1 MQDAEILVKHGC
13 LKQMILNKDNILY
26 YGNNGP
32 ELRLQ
37 SSLFQIKDFD
47 DADYWYVDFFHGE
60 YLVDVQKHIPDDILN
75 DIRSG
80 KATLLLNN
88 SHEAYHDVVEYI
100 YLYLVDGLSIPA
112 PHITL
117 LSESAIINE
126 EVTVIANKY
135 NLPEIKTE
143 WLRIFEHNI
152 HVATTKTLN
161 TLQDKVYTKKFLN
174 LNRRWRPHRPLFV
187 ALLKINNLLE
197 HGHVSMAPADDGQH
211 WEKAWDMI
219 SYLEPDLIPH
229 EDTIM
234 SIPDLYLDTY
244 DMHINQVVLT
254 DSTDQYYQDTY
265 FSVVSE
271 TNFYKEYGPG
281 LFLSEKVFKPV
292 SRKHPFLVLARPHTI
307 KKFKEIGYRSFS
319 DIIDESYDDEF
330 DDRKRMNMVLEETKR
345 LCNLSE
351 QELTHFLAVAS
362 EITTYNYMMIRN
374 KRKFI
379 TPL

>member
-1 MQDAEILVKHGC
+1 
-13 LKQMILNKDNILY
+13 MILNKDSILY
-26 YGNNGP
+26 YGNAGP
-32 ELRLQ
+32 ELRLGC
-37 SSLFQIKDFD
+37 SLFQIRDFN

-60 YLVDVQKHIPDDILN
+60 HLADVPAHIPDNILN

-80 KATLLLNN
+80 KVTLLLNN

-100 YLYLVDGLSIPA
+100 YMYFVVGLNIPA

-126 EVTVIANKY
+126 EVKLIANTF

-152 HVATTKTLN
+152 HTVTNKTLN

-174 LNRRWRPHRPLFV
+174 LNRRWRLHRPMFV
-187 ALLKINNLLE
+187 ALLKINNLLDQ
-197 HGHVSMAPADDGQH
+197 GYVSMAPADDNTD
-211 WEKAWDMI
+211 WTRAWDTI
-219 SYLEPDLIPH
+219 TYLDPDLIPYK
-229 EDTIM
+229 DDVM
-234 SIPDLYLDTY
+234 SIPDLYLDTREL
-244 DMHINQVVLT
+244 HINQVVLT
-254 DSTDQYYQDTY
+254 DSTDQYYMDTY

-271 TNFYKEYGPG
+271 TNFYRDYGPG

-292 SRKHPFLVLARPHTI
+292 SRRHPFLVLGRPHTI
-307 KKFKEIGYRSFS
+307 KKFNELGYRSFS

-330 DDRKRMNMVLEETKR
+330 DDRKRMHMVLEETKR
-345 LCNLSE
+345 LCNLSGE
-351 QELTHFLAVAS
+351 ELKDFLHSAR
-362 EITTYNYMMIRN
+362 ETTLHNYMLLRN
-374 KRKFI
+374 KKRFI

>member
-1 MQDAEILVKHGC
+1 
-13 LKQMILNKDNILY
+13 MILNKDNILY

-32 ELRLQ
+32 ELRLH
-37 SSLFQIKDFD
+37 SSLFYMRDFD

-60 YLVDVQKHIPDDILN
+60 YLVDVQKNMPDDVLD

-80 KATLLLNN
+80 KVTLLLNN
-88 SHEAYHDVVEYI
+88 SHEAYHDVIEYI
-100 YLYLVDGLSIPA
+100 YLYFVDGLNIPA

-143 WLRIFEHNI
+143 WIRIFEHNI
-152 HVATTKTLN
+152 HVVTKTLK
-161 TLQDKVYTKKFLN
+161 TLHPLKHKPYTKKFLN
-174 LNRRWRPHRPLFV
+174 LNRRWRIHRPIFV
-187 ALLKINNLLE
+187 ALLKIHGLLDR
-197 HGHVSMAPADDGQH
+197 GHVSLAPADDGQD
-211 WEKAWDMI
+211 WERVWETIK
-219 SYLEPDLIPH
+219 YHEPDLIPH
-229 EDTIM
+229 KDTIM
-234 SIPDLYLDTY
+234 SITDLYLDTHE
-244 DMHINQVVLT
+244 MHINKVALT
-254 DSTDQYYQDTY
+254 ADTDQYYQDSY

-271 TNFYKEYGPG
+271 TNFYKDCGPG
-281 LFLSEKVFKPV
+281 LFLSEKIFKPV
-292 SRKHPFLVLARPHTI
+292 SRRHPFLLLARPHTI
-307 KKFKEIGYRSFS
+307 KKFKEIGYKSFS
-319 DIIDESYDDEF
+319 GIIDESYDDEF

-351 QELTHFLAVAS
+351 QELTHFLTVTS
-362 EITTYNYMMIRN
+362 KITKYNYMLLIN

>member
-1 MQDAEILVKHGC
+1 
-13 LKQMILNKDNILY
+13 MILNRDNILY

-32 ELRLQ
+32 ELRLE
-37 SSLFQIKDFD
+37 SALFNIRDFN
-47 DADYWYVDFFHGE
+47 DADYWYIDFFKGE
-60 YLVDVQKHIPDDILN
+60 YLKDVQHHLPEDVLN
-75 DIRSG
+75 NIRLG
-80 KATLLLNN
+80 KVTLILNN

-100 YLYLVDGLSIPA
+100 YLYLVDGMSIPA

-126 EVTVIANKY
+126 EVKVIASKY

-152 HVATTKTLN
+152 HTATTKTLN

-197 HGHVSMAPADDGQH
+197 QGYVSMAPADDNKD

-219 SYLEPDLIPH
+219 SYLEPNLTQHKD
-229 EDTIM
+229 EVMD
-234 SIPDLYLDTY
+234 IPDLYLDTY
-244 DMHINQVVLT
+244 EMHINQVALT
-254 DSTDQYYQDTY
+254 DDTDQYYLNSY

-292 SRKHPFLVLARPHTI
+292 SRRHPFLLLARPHTI
-307 KKFKEIGYRSFS
+307 KKFNELGYRSFS
-319 DIIDESYDDEF
+319 EIIDESYDNEF
-330 DDRKRMNMVLEETKR
+330 DDRKRMMMVLEETKR
-345 LCNLSE
+345 LCNLSDDK
-351 QELTHFLAVAS
+351 LKHFLAVANK
-362 EITTYNYMMIRN
+362 ITLHNYMLLRN
-374 KRKFI
+374 KREFI
-379 TPL
+379 TKL